1 MLSKIVKGEA
11 GVPGAG
17 ATNHTGYYAG
27 KSLSPEPA
35 GGGAGGG
42 WVLSSSLLPCL
53 RLRISS
59 ATQCSGGASPLFP
72 DFLSFRLLWVVIPF
86 WIQPPECARK
96 RNGRHERTGPGLQTP
111 STQAL
116 KHGLWGQ

>member
-42 WVLSSSLLPCL
+42 LGSVFIVASLP
-53 RLRISS
+53 
-59 ATQCSGGASPLFP
+59 AS
-72 DFLSFRLLWVVIPF
+72 
-86 WIQPPECARK
+86 
-96 RNGRHERTGPGLQTP
+96 
-111 STQAL
+111 
-116 KHGLWGQ
+116 